1 MFKKAGEGR
10 SEGDERKSVYERVL
24 GADFA
29 ELHPGL
35 RSYFGAIP
43 EGLEGVGSGRYREAG
58 LRLRVL
64 RPLFAVLGRRQIA
77 FAERG
82 TDVPFTV
89 SNVMAADGVLRATRR
104 FRFATA
110 TRQMTD
116 AMRVVDGRLVDRI
129 GRSGEVEVDLAIRV
143 EGGGLRMESRRLALR
158 IRGLRIPIPRVIG
171 LTLRETVDDD
181 GVQHIEV
188 RVRAPLVGEVYGY
201 VGAFRYAL
209 RPVGRAAAER

>member
-1 MFKKAGEGR
+1 M
-10 SEGDERKSVYERVL
+10 YERVL

-29 ELHPGL
+29 DLHPRL

-43 EGLEGVGSGRYREAG
+43 EGLEGVGSGSYREAG

-64 RPLFAVLGRRQIA
+64 RPLFAVLGLRQIA

-89 SNVMAADGVLRATRR
+89 RNVMGADGVLRATRR

-110 TRQMTD
+110 TREMTD

-129 GRSGEVEVDLAIRV
+129 GRSGEVKVDLAIRV
-143 EGGGLRMESRRLALR
+143 EDGGLRMKSRRLAPR
-158 IRGLRIPIPRVIG
+158 VRGLRIPIPRIIG

-181 GVQHIEV
+181 GVQHIDV

-209 RPVGRAAAER
+209 RPARRVDVER